1 MTSVSNKNIIIVG
14 GGPVGMYVAIL
25 LSRFVKKI
33 VIIEKR
39 TLPFTRNQI
48 IVFDINKINPS
59 IRKELLD
66 KLKLHGICFVAPPAT
81 TLGITCYS
89 VNKPLIS
96 CPLNILETVLN
107 DMVKKYS
114 NIIILRGSKLI
125 SIDSI
130 VNNITVQDINGN
142 ENIMNFNILIG
153 ADGKNSI
160 VKNTFKEQFKETF
173 IISSNDRVY
182 GAIIVFKVDPKTVK
196 LRQRE
201 VLLNFLHKRA
211 RVFQHKSGIIYVGLA
226 ISEIEYNLEDNT
238 PLLNVAYQYLKI
250 NDISVS
256 EKNLQYINKFENK
269 ISYCNVC
276 NYKNKDSLYILIGDA
291 CFNTHFFTGSA
302 FNAHF
307 DASGELVRMLKT
319 NLNDYNKHHFYR
331 NFIAFN
337 KSQTLKYILKFRNYT
352 NEKDVLVKV
361 KKSKI
366 PAKVIKSLSPKEL
379 FYLIY

>member
-25 LSRFVKKI
+25 LSRFVKRI

-39 TLPFTRNQI
+39 ILPFTRNQI
-48 IVFDINKINPS
+48 IVFDINKINPF

-66 KLKLHGICFVAPPAT
+66 KLKLHGVCFVAPPAT
-81 TLGITCYS
+81 TLGITCYT

-107 DMVKKYS
+107 DMLKKYS
-114 NIIILRGSKLI
+114 NIIVLRGTKLT
-125 SIDSI
+125 SINST

-142 ENIMNFNILIG
+142 ENIMNFDILIG

-160 VKNTFKEQFKETF
+160 VKTTFKEHFKENF
-173 IISSNDRVY
+173 IISLHDRVY

-196 LRQRE
+196 LKQKE

-211 RVFQHKSGIIYVGLA
+211 RVFQHKSGVIYVGLA
-226 ISEIEYNLEDNT
+226 ISEKEYNLKDNA
-238 PLLNVAYQYLKI
+238 PLLDVAYQYLKI
-250 NDISVS
+250 NDIKVS
-256 EKNLQYINKFENK
+256 EKELQCINKFENK
-269 ISYCNVC
+269 VSYCNVC

-307 DASGELVRMLKT
+307 DASSELVRMLKT
-319 NLNDYNKHHFYR
+319 NLNNYNKYHFYK

-337 KSQTLKYILKFRNYT
+337 KSQTLKFTLKFKNFT
-352 NEKDVLVKV
+352 NDKDVLEKV
-361 KKSKI
+361 KKSKLTSKI
-366 PAKVIKSLSPKEL
+366 VKSLSAKEL